1 MEIGKLIL
9 KTSARVK
16 SCVYRHRE
24 SLILQVHAHFFQ
36 TSSWLRRHS
45 RDFGRKVSKDFALL
59 GGLTNGGGGGD
70 VSEAAAST
78 EHHNKRRAH
87 AREAR

>member
-1 MEIGKLIL
+1 MEIGNLIL

-16 SCVYRHRE
+16 SRVHCE